1 MIDTFLLSMDLN
13 LEGKHI
19 LVTGGTG
26 GIGSAIVEQ
35 LIEEKARITIHYH
48 SNTLKA
54 DEFKEKYDSNSILL
68 VQADLRKEED
78 IDDLFLLAI
87 EHFGRIDGLVANAG
101 IWSSESTLTS
111 ELSLDQWHNILNV
124 NLTGVFLCVRAYFR
138 NLIKHPGEFASVVL
152 IGSTAGYFGEAG
164 HADYSATK
172 AALMYGLTKTWKNE
186 IIHYAELGRVN
197 SIGPGWVLTEM
208 AMKSLEDKEDIKKV
222 LQTIPMQKIAK
233 SSDVASLVLFLLSN
247 KVAGHLNGEAILLS
261 GGMEGRVLFDKTDI
275 DLGRFEKLSEED

>member
-26 GIGSAIVEQ
+26 GIGSAIVDQ

-48 SNTLKA
+48 SNVLKA
-54 DEFKEKYDSNSILL
+54 DEIQQKYDSKHIFL

-78 IDDLFLLAI
+78 IDNLFLLAN

-101 IWSSESTLTS
+101 IWNSESTLTS
-111 ELSLDQWHNILNV
+111 ELSLDQWNNILNV
-124 NLTGVFLCVRAYFR
+124 NLTGVFLCVRSYFR
-138 NLIKHPGEFASVVL
+138 NLIKYPGKFASVVL

-186 IIHYAELGRVN
+186 IINYAELGRVN

-208 AMKSLEDKEDIKKV
+208 AMKSLEDKEHIKKI

-233 SSDVASLVLFLLSN
+233 ASDVASMVLFLLSN
-247 KVAGHLNGEAILLS
+247 KVSGHLNGETILLS
-261 GGMEGRVLFDKTDI
+261 GGMEGRVLFDKTAI
-275 DLGRFEKLSEED
+275 NLGIFEKLAEED